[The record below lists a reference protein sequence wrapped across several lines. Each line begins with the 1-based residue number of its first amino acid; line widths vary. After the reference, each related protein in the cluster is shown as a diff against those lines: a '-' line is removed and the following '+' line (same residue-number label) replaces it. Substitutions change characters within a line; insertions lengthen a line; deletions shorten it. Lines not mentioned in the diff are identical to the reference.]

1 MLIFQDVLWET
12 AKGSGSESTSTLEE
26 VTEDMEKEMQE
37 DDEDDDE
44 ADEDEQLIRLFMV
57 EEGRRRE
64 KRKRRTAAAAA
75 VQEQHHHKELFALCR
90 RHGCRRIAHA
100 RKHHTRTDNQEV
112 QKAAKLHRQLAAVQ
126 RRRRRRQAADKKRV
140 SVSDIFQDA
149 IAMKMFMSV
158 LDPEDILEDWNWN
171 LDEKQKTP
179 SAVEEAE
186 GWETNMPKD
195 DDNSTAIKQRYYDIP
210 SVKDEFND
218 FNFWR
223 TEAELVNLLPVE
235 EDAWPLWEE
244 WGSADEIL
252 ANTLEV
258 ELLPEELLPE
268 EPEVESGEQVDQEC
282 PPPWTGRQEEFRL
295 PMTRMPAARGSSRCR
310 HLDED
315 DDHWSLWTEWGS
327 VDEILDNTLVA
338 GLADLDD
345 DAASPEEHCHPEKDE
360 DVDSGFLGETEE
372 DWGKWTMTATTM
384 AERQSFWQ
392 DSYDNESI
400 LHSLV
405 NDEMMEE
412 AGGASGGGLVS
423 YWDESRRDNHL
434 ILEALLHEE
443 PPIVAGGR
451 TAARRKR
458 KFREEKKDTDEDI
471 VFEEDQEKETDT
483 QPTFSGYE
491 DGSGDQG
498 GGGHHQ
504 THQFWEAFSKNKNNN
519 NNNNAMFEESR
530 ADSEERDLCSCESGV
545 FWLSSED
552 NRRIAEN
559 LVEEPAAAFWE
570 ASLEN
575 SKIARALVGE
585 VVGDSGA
592 TAKGEKRPRKEAED
606 YFKDWRRNLISPRK
620 SR

>member
-1 MLIFQDVLWET
+1 VAWYCTISCHYIFQDVLWET

-26 VTEDMEKEMQE
+26 VTEDMEKEME
-37 DDEDDDE
+37 EDDE
-44 ADEDEQLIRLFMV
+44 ADEDEQLIRLFMA

-64 KRKRRTAAAAA
+64 RRKRRSAAAA

-126 RRRRRRQAADKKRV
+126 RRRRRQAADKKRV

-171 LDEKQKTP
+171 LDEAP
-179 SAVEEAE
+179 STVEEAE
-186 GWETNMPKD
+186 DWEWNLLQETNNMPKD
-195 DDNSTAIKQRYYDIP
+195 DDNSTGIKQCYYDVP
-210 SVKDEFND
+210 SVKDDFND

-223 TEAELVNLLPVE
+223 NEAELVHLLPVE
-235 EDAWPLWEE
+235 EDAWPLWKE
-244 WGSADEIL
+244 WGSVNEIL
-252 ANTLEV
+252 ANTLEA
-258 ELLPEELLPE
+258 ELLLA
-268 EPEVESGEQVDQEC
+268 EVESGEEVQEC

-295 PMTRMPAARGSSRCR
+295 PMTRMAARGSSRCR
-310 HLDED
+310 HLEEE

-345 DAASPEEHCHPEKDE
+345 DAVSAAAPEEQCPPEKDE
-360 DVDSGFLGETEE
+360 DVDSGFLGDTEE
-372 DWGKWTMTATTM
+372 DWGKWTMTATT
-384 AERQSFWQ
+384 ATERQSFWQ

-405 NDEMMEE
+405 NDEMIEE
-412 AGGASGGGLVS
+412 AGGASGGEIGS
-423 YWDESRRDNHL
+423 YWDESRRDNHR
-434 ILEALLHEE
+434 ILEALLYEE
-443 PPIVAGGR
+443 PSVVAGGR
-451 TAARRKR
+451 KGDRRKR
-458 KFREEKKDTDEDI
+458 KFREEETDTDEDI
-471 VFEEDQEKETDT
+471 VFEEDQEKERDA
-483 QPTFSGYE
+483 QPIFSKYE
-491 DGSGDQG
+491 DGSGDHDG
-498 GGGHHQ
+498 GGNHQ

-519 NNNNAMFEESR
+519 NAMFEECR
-530 ADSEERDLCSCESGV
+530 TDSEERDLCSCESGV
-545 FWLSSED
+545 FWLSTED

-559 LVEEPAAAFWE
+559 LVEEPATAYWE

-575 SKIARALVGE
+575 SRIARALVGE
-585 VVGDSGA
+585 VAADSGA
-592 TAKGEKRPRKEAED
+592 TAEREKQPRKEAED

>member
-1 MLIFQDVLWET
+1 
-12 AKGSGSESTSTLEE
+12 
-26 VTEDMEKEMQE
+26 MEKEMEE
-37 DDEDDDE
+37 DDE
-44 ADEDEQLIRLFMV
+44 DEDEQLIRLFMA

-64 KRKRRTAAAAA
+64 RRKRRTAAAD

-100 RKHHTRTDNQEV
+100 RKHHTRTDNHEV
-112 QKAAKLHRQLAAVQ
+112 QKAAKLHRQLAALQ
-126 RRRRRRQAADKKRV
+126 RRRRRQAADKKRV

-171 LDEKQKTP
+171 LDEAP

-186 GWETNMPKD
+186 DWEWNMPKD
-195 DDNSTAIKQRYYDIP
+195 DDNSAAIKQRYYDVP

-223 TEAELVNLLPVE
+223 TEAELVNLLPVAIE
-235 EDAWPLWEE
+235 EDAWPLWKE
-244 WGSADEIL
+244 WGSVDEIL
-252 ANTLEV
+252 TNTLEA
-258 ELLPEELLPE
+258 ELLLAEA
-268 EPEVESGEQVDQEC
+268 ESGEEVQEC

-295 PMTRMPAARGSSRCR
+295 PMTRMAARGRSSSRR

-345 DAASPEEHCHPEKDE
+345 NDALSAAAPGEQCPPEKDE
-360 DVDSGFLGETEE
+360 DVDSGFLGDTEE
-372 DWGKWTMTATTM
+372 DWGKWTMTATTTM
-384 AERQSFWQ
+384 TERQSFWQ
-392 DSYDNESI
+392 ESYDNESI

-405 NDEMMEE
+405 NDEMVEE
-412 AGGASGGGLVS
+412 AGGASGGEIGS
-423 YWDESRRDNHL
+423 YWDESRRDNHR

-443 PPIVAGGR
+443 PPSAAGGRR

-458 KFREEKKDTDEDI
+458 KFREEEMESEDVDI
-471 VFEEDQEKETDT
+471 VFEEDQEKEREA
-483 QPTFSGYE
+483 QSTFSGYV
-491 DGSGDQG
+491 
-498 GGGHHQ
+498 GGGHQQ

-530 ADSEERDLCSCESGV
+530 ADSDERDLCSCESGV
-545 FWLSSED
+545 FWLSTED

-559 LVEEPAAAFWE
+559 LVEEPAAAYWE

-575 SKIARALVGE
+575 SKIARALVRE

-592 TAKGEKRPRKEAED
+592 TAEEEKRPRKEAED

>member
-1 MLIFQDVLWET
+1 MLWET

-26 VTEDMEKEMQE
+26 VTEDMEKE

-44 ADEDEQLIRLFMV
+44 ADEDEQLIRLFMA

-64 KRKRRTAAAAA
+64 RRKRRTAAAA

-126 RRRRRRQAADKKRV
+126 RRRRRQAADKKRV

-171 LDEKQKTP
+171 LDDAP
-179 SAVEEAE
+179 SAVDEAE
-186 GWETNMPKD
+186 DWEWNLLQETNNMPKD
-195 DDNSTAIKQRYYDIP
+195 DDNSTFIKQRFYDVP

-223 TEAELVNLLPVE
+223 TEAELVHLLPVE
-235 EDAWPLWEE
+235 EDAWLLWKE
-244 WGSADEIL
+244 WGSVDEIL
-252 ANTLEV
+252 TNTLEA
-258 ELLPEELLPE
+258 ELLPVELEE
-268 EPEVESGEQVDQEC
+268 VQEC

-295 PMTRMPAARGSSRCR
+295 PMTRMAARGSSRCR
-310 HLDED
+310 QLEED

-345 DAASPEEHCHPEKDE
+345 DAAAPEEQCPPEKDE
-360 DVDSGFLGETEE
+360 DVDSGFLGDTEE
-372 DWGKWTMTATTM
+372 DWGKWTMTAATT
-384 AERQSFWQ
+384 ATTTTERQSFWQ
-392 DSYDNESI
+392 DSYYNESI

-412 AGGASGGGLVS
+412 AGGASGGEVGS
-423 YWDESRRDNHL
+423 YWDESRRDNHR

-443 PPIVAGGR
+443 PPSAAGGR
-451 TAARRKR
+451 KVDRRKR
-458 KFREEKKDTDEDI
+458 KFREEETDTEEDEDI
-471 VFEEDQEKETDT
+471 VFEEDQEKERDA
-483 QPTFSGYE
+483 QPSSSGYE
-491 DGSGDQG
+491 GGQG
-498 GGGHHQ
+498 GGHQQ
-504 THQFWEAFSKNKNNN
+504 THQFWEPFSKNKNNN
-519 NNNNAMFEESR
+519 NNNEMFEESR

-545 FWLSSED
+545 FWLSTED

-559 LVEEPAAAFWE
+559 LVEEPAATYWE

-575 SKIARALVGE
+575 SKIARALVGD
-585 VVGDSGA
+585 VAADGGA
-592 TAKGEKRPRKEAED
+592 TEEGEKRPRKEAED

>member
-1 MLIFQDVLWET
+1 
-12 AKGSGSESTSTLEE
+12 
-26 VTEDMEKEMQE
+26 
-37 DDEDDDE
+37 
-44 ADEDEQLIRLFMV
+44 
-57 EEGRRRE
+57 
-64 KRKRRTAAAAA
+64 
-75 VQEQHHHKELFALCR
+75 
-90 RHGCRRIAHA
+90 
-100 RKHHTRTDNQEV
+100 
-112 QKAAKLHRQLAAVQ
+112 
-126 RRRRRRQAADKKRV
+126 
-140 SVSDIFQDA
+140 VSDIFQDA

-171 LDEKQKTP
+171 LDEAP

-186 GWETNMPKD
+186 DWEWNLLQETSMPKDD
-195 DDNSTAIKQRYYDIP
+195 DDNSTAIKQRYYDVP

-223 TEAELVNLLPVE
+223 PEAELVHLLPLAVE
-235 EDAWPLWEE
+235 EDAWPLWQE
-244 WGSADEIL
+244 WGSVSEIL
-252 ANTLEV
+252 ANTLEA
-258 ELLPEELLPE
+258 ELLLT
-268 EPEVESGEQVDQEC
+268 EPEMESEEEVQEC

-310 HLDED
+310 HLEED

-345 DAASPEEHCHPEKDE
+345 DALTAAAPEEHGPPEKDE
-360 DVDSGFLGETEE
+360 DVDSGFLGDTEE
-372 DWGKWTMTATTM
+372 DWGKWTATKTT
-384 AERQSFWQ
+384 ERQSFWQ

-405 NDEMMEE
+405 NDEMMED
-412 AGGASGGGLVS
+412 AGGASGGEVVS
-423 YWDESRRDNHL
+423 YWDESRRDNHR

-443 PPIVAGGR
+443 PPGVAGGR
-451 TAARRKR
+451 KVDRRKR
-458 KFREEKKDTDEDI
+458 KFREEETDTDDGDI
-471 VFEEDQEKETDT
+471 VFEEDQEKETDA
-483 QPTFSGYE
+483 QLTFN
-491 DGSGDQG
+491 GSGDQG
-498 GGGHHQ
+498 GGHQQ
-504 THQFWEAFSKNKNNN
+504 THQFWEAFSKNKNHN

-575 SKIARALVGE
+575 SKIAKALVGD
-585 VVGDSGA
+585 VVADGGA
-592 TAKGEKRPRKEAED
+592 TAEGEKRPRKEAED
-606 YFKDWRRNLISPRK
+606 YFKDWRRNLMSPRK